1 MDNNEVDEKDW
12 DILKWKFE
20 KEHWRKAKNKENNK
34 NNKNKRSKMV
44 LKMIEKEKGQRRFSL
59 RIIGVL
65 GWNDQTQEQQIFK
78 TVFKKIFQK
87 K

>member
-1 MDNNEVDEKDW
+1 
-12 DILKWKFE
+12 
-20 KEHWRKAKNKENNK
+20 
-34 NNKNKRSKMV
+34 MV

>member
-1 MDNNEVDEKDW
+1 
-12 DILKWKFE
+12 
-20 KEHWRKAKNKENNK
+20 
-34 NNKNKRSKMV
+34 MV
-44 LKMIEKEKGQRRFSL
+44 LKMIEKENGQRRFSL